1 MRINTSIINGMA
13 VYYSHLIRL
22 NPKPI
27 CNIPNII
34 INNPNI
40 FENPELCISCNCKFA
55 CRYNLPPGKNIA
67 EYAVVSQTVAKNEF
81 GSNFDEDT
89 YEKVD
94 AHELMLY
101 DDKEKLLAIKGYTKT
116 PYKSKSKFDF

>member
-55 CRYNLPPGKNIA
+55 CRI
-67 EYAVVSQTVAKNEF
+67 
-81 GSNFDEDT
+81 
-89 YEKVD
+89 
-94 AHELMLY
+94 
-101 DDKEKLLAIKGYTKT
+101 
-116 PYKSKSKFDF
+116 